1 MKTRDMG
8 SPGSQMMHSFSVEI
22 YSKTHL
28 HQVSIPKGDHGE
40 VLLEGELGEITGIE
54 FVEGRVMVVRGSYG
68 VLRLD
73 VCEERLIEF
82 LQPRKAAP

>member
-1 MKTRDMG
+1 MR
-8 SPGSQMMHSFSVEI
+8 HSFSVEMR
-22 YSKTHL
+22 SKTHL
-28 HQVSIPKGDHGE
+28 HQVSIPKGGHGD

-73 VCEERLIEF
+73 ICEERLIEF
-82 LQPRKAAP
+82 FRPRNQAP